1 MAVSTKPFIS
11 PDRKTPTVMEDQ
23 PERPTC
29 QYTCNDYRAEM
40 MLLAQQQRLLRTDLS
55 EEERQI
61 ILLEINRLE
70 NIVGLT

>member
-1 MAVSTKPFIS
+1 MVMKDHPEL
-11 PDRKTPTVMEDQ
+11 PTT
-23 PERPTC
+23 R
-29 QYTCNDYRAEM
+29 YTCNDYRAEM

-61 ILLEINRLE
+61 ILLEIKRLE

>member
-1 MAVSTKPFIS
+1 MK
-11 PDRKTPTVMEDQ
+11 DR
-23 PERPTC
+23 PELPSDR
-29 QYTCNDYRAEM
+29 YTCNDYRAEM

>member
-1 MAVSTKPFIS
+1 MK
-11 PDRKTPTVMEDQ
+11 DR
-23 PERPTC
+23 PELPSGR
-29 QYTCNDYRAEM
+29 YTCNDYRAEM